1 MSKRKLALSIVIPCA
16 TDVRIAD
23 CLNSIDENVEIIV
36 ALNGPSK
43 EVVKI
48 VNKYHVKV
56 IVLSERN
63 LPKSLNA
70 GIEKASNK
78 RIILMDS
85 DCVFN
90 PDAIRKIY
98 FALENNMVA
107 KGTVIFKHDN
117 LTSLAISKVRD
128 YTNADTV
135 KAYNPFL
142 GLRKD
147 LKKFVGGFIFDD
159 GIYWTEDAD
168 LNKRIVAAG
177 VKIESV
183 PEAIAHHPALTLK
196 QDLSSAFKYGIGKRI
211 RVEKKTAKGIGSNF
225 TKIFDL
231 GRKKGMLSAIYFFFW
246 NCSYTAGYYYQIIN
260 DPYGTRKNKS
270 PNGFSENSSKNK
282 S

>member
-1 MSKRKLALSIVIPCA
+1 MGITGLLNMSKSKLALSIVIPCA

-23 CLNSIDENVEIIV
+23 CLNSIDENVEVVV

-56 IVLSERN
+56 LVLPERN
-63 LPKSLNA
+63 LPRSLNA
-70 GIEKASNK
+70 GIEKASNQK
-78 RIILMDS
+78 IILMDS
-85 DCVFN
+85 DCVFH
-90 PDAIRKIY
+90 PRAIRKMY
-98 FALENNMVA
+98 LALENHMVA
-107 KGTVIFKHDN
+107 KGTVIFKHHN

-147 LKKFVGGFIFDD
+147 IKKFVGGFIFDD

-177 VKIESV
+177 MKIKSV
-183 PEAIAHHPALTLK
+183 PDATAYHPALTLK

-225 TKIFDL
+225 SKIFDL
-231 GRKKGMLSAIYFFFW
+231 GRKKGILSATYFFFW
-246 NCSYTAGYYYQIIN
+246 NCFYTAGYYYQIIN
-260 DPYGTRKNKS
+260 DPYGTREK
-270 PNGFSENSSKNK
+270 
-282 S
+282 